1 MRDRYYAAGVWI
13 SFSKSTHRMVIQ
25 ESLDFIAAFF
35 FQKFSNIFSF
45 HTFAYNG
52 FSHALQHMEDFLK
65 NNLCIFRK
73 GIAKEFPVDLYFIE
87 QQIF

>member
-1 MRDRYYAAGVWI
+1 
-13 SFSKSTHRMVIQ
+13 
-25 ESLDFIAAFF
+25 
-35 FQKFSNIFSF
+35 
-45 HTFAYNG
+45 
-52 FSHALQHMEDFLK
+52 MEDFLK